1 MKKSWLLG
9 AVCGSNMAES
19 GVKDNRFTLNLAEVE
34 VEEMFRFTMRNSD
47 FSKMSATV
55 ANDGTNDYL
64 RIDASKLAK
73 VAYKD
78 GPEEYGEMWYTN
90 GDSELA
96 ADFQVYCLGLDVAL
110 FSADSILYLNSEGYD
125 DDDNDY
131 NRQLFK
137 INTKRQNQESCD
149 FDDLE
154 FEESFCIDLSKED
167 SPTWT
172 RIETRSFEPKS
183 QYLQFSFM
191 TKKPSVI
198 GIRNMTLEDCTN
210 ESLSKDEIKEKLR
223 KAEETAMLATASPGM
238 RALYLAEAADREIQ
252 AAKEKEKAENPV
264 EKVGSCEEAKA
275 NGKKGYQ
282 KGGRWISCSKRV
294 KAVRPTK
301 TTPDAVKRVTLP
313 TFVQDKL
320 DALGFSDGKSTAE
333 QINQN
338 QQQQQ
343 QQQHQPNN
351 EDQSEQQQYDPNDS
365 RYVAPGGGAKNHENF
380 DNSNGFK
387 ITRDNYETSLEEMMS
402 EIEVWKV
409 FHDHIHHQ
417 LATQPNT
424 TTEEEEKVKPRNK
437 EISMFE
443 NTPVVKTTKST
454 TTRPSL
460 PSDWNP
466 PGIANVYKPDLS
478 ADPQFWFDSQLYMTT
493 EAMVELVL
501 EMEEF
506 NERVNAQEQE
516 GVEKATSRSI
526 SLSILSVLVI
536 ALFAV

>member
-1 MKKSWLLG
+1 M
-9 AVCGSNMAES
+9 
-19 GVKDNRFTLNLAEVE
+19 
-34 VEEMFRFTMRNSD
+34 
-47 FSKMSATV
+47 
-55 ANDGTNDYL
+55 
-64 RIDASKLAK
+64 
-73 VAYKD
+73 
-78 GPEEYGEMWYTN
+78 
-90 GDSELA
+90 
-96 ADFQVYCLGLDVAL
+96 
-110 FSADSILYLNSEGYD
+110 NSEGYD

-149 FDDLE
+149 FGDLE

-210 ESLSKDEIKEKLR
+210 ESLSQDEIKEKLR

-264 EKVGSCEEAKA
+264 RTGSCEEAKA

-282 KGGRWISCSKRV
+282 KGGRWISCLKRV

-338 QQQQQ
+338 QQQ

-437 EISMFE
+437 EISMFQ

-466 PGIANVYKPDLS
+466 PGIA
-478 ADPQFWFDSQLYMTT
+478 
-493 EAMVELVL
+493 
-501 EMEEF
+501 
-506 NERVNAQEQE
+506 
-516 GVEKATSRSI
+516 
-526 SLSILSVLVI
+526 
-536 ALFAV
+536 